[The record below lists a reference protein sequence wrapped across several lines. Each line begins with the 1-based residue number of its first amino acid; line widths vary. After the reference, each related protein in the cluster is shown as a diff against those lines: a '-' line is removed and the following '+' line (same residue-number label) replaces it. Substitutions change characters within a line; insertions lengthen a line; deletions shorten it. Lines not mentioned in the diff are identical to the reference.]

1 MLRREFLSATG
12 VAVGITAT
20 ASAHP
25 LAQAAKSAID
35 YGAKPDGKTPAT
47 RSLQR
52 AIDEAAAAGG
62 GVVYVPAGRFLTGRL
77 DLKSHVTLHLEAGCT
92 LLGSTNLD
100 DYRGAPGSA
109 DASEK
114 RLIYAKDAEDV
125 AITGPGCIDG
135 RGPSFWEPSGRVPAA
150 PEEQWTEVA
159 SHVLQPKKTGR
170 PSPMVLFA
178 NCRGVRVQGVRLEN
192 SAGWTLHTLNCDDV
206 RIEGIAIKNPVNG
219 PNTDGIDITGCQ
231 NVFVT
236 DCFIETGDDA
246 ICLKREN
253 TQGPE
258 PRMVRNVVV
267 SNCILTT
274 CCNGFKLGTGSE
286 WGFENI
292 VFSNSVIYSNTG
304 NLGDRVISGIALEV
318 TDGGWIDGVVV
329 SGIQMQRVRTA
340 IFIRLGN
347 RKRVH
352 NDARHGLRRVSIE
365 NVQASETLVPS
376 SITGVPGDALSDV
389 RLSNIRIENALAS
402 RPEWVGRAV
411 PEKESAYP
419 EARMFGMLPVSGL
432 YVRHARNV
440 SLDRVDFASSAGEAR
455 PTLMLDD
462 VDGARLTAIGST
474 SVSGT
479 MPVISLANTRNVWI
493 SGCQAPAGSS
503 LYLGVSGSESSN
515 VAIAGND
522 LRGATKAAERSSE
535 VPQDAVVL
543 SGNLARGR

>member
-1 MLRREFLSATG
+1 MLRRDFLSVSSFVFAG
-12 VAVGITAT
+12 AGQAF
-20 ASAHP
+20 
-25 LAQAAKSAID
+25 AQNAKSVLE
-35 YGAKPDGKTPAT
+35 YGAKPDGRTPAT
-47 RSLQR
+47 RPLQR
-52 AIDEAAAAGG
+52 AIDDVAAAGG
-62 GVVYVPAGRFLTGRL
+62 GVAYVPAGTFLTGRL

-92 LLGSTNLD
+92 LLGSTDLE

-114 RLIYAKDAEDV
+114 HLIYAKDLEDV
-125 AITGPGCIDG
+125 AITGAGRIDG
-135 RGPSFWEPSGRVPAA
+135 QGPSFWEPSGRPPVS
-150 PEEQWTEVA
+150 PEQTWTEVA
-159 SHVLQPKKTGR
+159 SHALKPKKTGR

-206 RIEGIAIKNPVNG
+206 RIEGISIKNPING
-219 PNTDGIDITGCQ
+219 PNTDGIDMTGCQ

-236 DCFIETGDDA
+236 GCSIETGDDA
-246 ICLKREN
+246 ICLKSEN
-253 TQGPE
+253 SEGPQ

-292 VFSNSVIYSNTG
+292 VFSNSVIYSNAG

-318 TDGGWIDGVVV
+318 TDGGWIDGLLV

-340 IFIRLGN
+340 IFIRLGD

-376 SITGVPGDALSDV
+376 SITGLPGDAVSDV
-389 RLSNIRIENALAS
+389 RLSNIWIENALPS
-402 RPEWVGRAV
+402 RPEWVGRGV
-411 PEKESAYP
+411 PEKERGYP

-440 SLDRVDFASSAGEAR
+440 SLDRMEFVGSAGEAR
-455 PTLMLDD
+455 PTVALDD
-462 VDGARLTAIGST
+462 VEGARLTAISST
-474 SVSGT
+474 PVSGA
-479 MPVISLANTRNVWI
+479 MPVLSLTNARNVWI
-493 SGCQAPAGSS
+493 SGCEAPAGTSV
-503 LYLGVSGSESSN
+503 YVGVSGSESSN
-515 VAIAGND
+515 VALTGNN
-522 LRGATKAAERSSE
+522 LRGAAKAAVRSGE
-535 VPQDAVVL
+535 VPQDALVL
-543 SGNLARGR
+543 SDNLTRER